1 MAIGDLQLG
10 RGEARQRFA
19 RPALVAAALGLAVLL
34 SLSACGRA
42 TPDAGHAIVLV
53 EKPLFF
59 GHGGVDPV
67 PVQTGSEWIAPTTS
81 TIDVSMVPE
90 RHDLRLNDL
99 MTSDG
104 VPLDFDAIILLQVT
118 DPVTLISHFGADWYH
133 NNVEREFA
141 ILMRDQVKTHGMNE
155 TAIASTALDDIDRRV
170 GTGMDAY
177 LKQAALP
184 VRLIGVTAGKANP
197 PDAVKSQRIETAQQE
212 QRALTEAQTKIAE
225 DARKAAE
232 TSRVEA
238 DNAYRNSLGL
248 SPQQF
253 IELQRIKMQ
262 QEVCLRQTCTFVA
275 GNAAALV
282 NTR

>member
-1 MAIGDLQLG
+1 MVLG
-10 RGEARQRFA
+10 SGLLDSGNRKA
-19 RPALVAAALGLAVLL
+19 RPAAVLAAIGLAGLV
-34 SLSACGRA
+34 SLTACGRA

-59 GHGGVDPV
+59 GHGGVDPT

-118 DPVTLISHFGADWYH
+118 DPVALITHFGADWYH

-155 TAIASTALDDIDRRV
+155 TAIASTALDDIDRKV
-170 GTGMDAY
+170 GDGMRLY
-177 LKQAALP
+177 LKEAGLP

-197 PDAVKSQRIETAQQE
+197 PDAVKTQRIETAQQE

-232 TSRVEA
+232 TSRAEA

-248 SPQQF
+248 SPEQF

-262 QEVCLRQTCTFVA
+262 EDVCLKHTCTFVS
-275 GNAAALV
+275 GNASALV

>member
-1 MAIGDLQLG
+1 MQQSSGASPRRKRLWI
-10 RGEARQRFA
+10 
-19 RPALVAAALGLAVLL
+19 PAAATTLAVLL
-34 SLSACGRA
+34 SLTACGRA

-59 GHGGVDPV
+59 GHGGVDSV
-67 PVQTGSEWIAPTTS
+67 PVQTGSVWIAPTTQ

-118 DPVTLISHFGADWYH
+118 DPVALIAHFGTDWYH

-155 TAIASTALDDIDRRV
+155 TAIASTALDSIDQKV
-170 GTGMDAY
+170 GEGMSRY
-177 LKQAALP
+177 LREAGLP

-232 TSRVEA
+232 TSRAEA

-248 SPQQF
+248 SPEQF

-262 QEVCLRQTCTFVA
+262 ENVCLRHTCTFIS
-275 GNAAALV
+275 GNASALV

>member
-10 RGEARQRFA
+10 SGVARQRFV

-232 TSRVEA
+232 TSRAEA

-248 SPQQF
+248 SPEQF